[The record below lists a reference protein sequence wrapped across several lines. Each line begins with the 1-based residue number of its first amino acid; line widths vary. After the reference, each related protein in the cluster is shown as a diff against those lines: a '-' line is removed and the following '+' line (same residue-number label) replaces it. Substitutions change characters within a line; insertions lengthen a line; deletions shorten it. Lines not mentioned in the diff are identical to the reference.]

1 MIKKRELH
9 YTSNEN
15 SKYFVQ
21 HTQYIHK
28 KFLASVRT
36 SKNIFALA
44 KIKSF
49 FNQRQR
55 RCK

>member
-36 SKNIFALA
+36 SKKYIRAREDQKLF
-44 KIKSF
+44 
-49 FNQRQR
+49 
-55 RCK
+55 